1 MSYVAVV
8 DDEEQVR
15 KALTRLLLASGLDA
29 ESYACGKD
37 FLGGIAK
44 RTPDCVLLDL
54 HMPGMTGLDVLH
66 ELRRSRRALPA
77 VVITAHNEP
86 ETRDECLAAGAVAY
100 LCKPL
105 DDRVLLNT
113 ISATLG
119 RAGGGHATT
128 GSPLER

>member
-1 MSYVAVV
+1 VSYVAVV

-54 HMPGMTGLDVLH
+54 HMPGMTGLDVLR

-119 RAGGGHATT
+119 RAGGGHAT
-128 GSPLER
+128 GSPSER

>member
-1 MSYVAVV
+1 VSYVAVV

-29 ESYACGKD
+29 ESYASGKD

-86 ETRDECLAAGAVAY
+86 ETREECLAAGAVAY

-119 RAGGGHATT
+119 RTSGGHATP
-128 GSPLER
+128 GGR

>member
-1 MSYVAVV
+1 MPSVAIV
-8 DDEEQVR
+8 DDEEGIR
-15 KALTRLLLASGLDA
+15 KALSRLLRASGLDA

-44 RTPDCVLLDL
+44 RLPDCVLLDL
-54 HMPGMTGLDVLH
+54 HMPGMTGLDVLR
-66 ELRRSRRALPA
+66 ELRRARCTLPA

-86 ETRDECLAAGAVAY
+86 EAREECLAAGAVAY

-119 RAGGGHATT
+119 RAGGGHAT
-128 GSPLER
+128 GSRGER

>member
-44 RTPDCVLLDL
+44 RVPDCVLLDL

-66 ELRRSRRALPA
+66 ELRRSRRVLPA
-77 VVITAHNEP
+77 VVITAHDEP
-86 ETRDECLAAGAVAY
+86 EACEECLAAGAVAC
-100 LCKPL
+100 LRKPL
-105 DDRVLLNT
+105 DDRILLNT
-113 ISATLG
+113 ISASLR
-119 RAGGGHATT
+119 RAN
-128 GSPLER
+128 GSHPTNPPGER

>member
-1 MSYVAVV
+1 VSYVAVV

-44 RTPDCVLLDL
+44 RVPDCVLLDL

-86 ETRDECLAAGAVAY
+86 EAREECLAAGAVAY

-113 ISATLG
+113 ISASMR
-119 RAGGGHATT
+119 RASGGHAIP
-128 GSPLER
+128 GER

>member
-44 RTPDCVLLDL
+44 RAPDCVLLDL
-54 HMPGMTGLDVLH
+54 HMPGMTGLGQSCTSCGG
-66 ELRRSRRALPA
+66 R
-77 VVITAHNEP
+77 
-86 ETRDECLAAGAVAY
+86 GA
-100 LCKPL
+100 
-105 DDRVLLNT
+105 
-113 ISATLG
+113 
-119 RAGGGHATT
+119 RAGGW
-128 GSPLER
+128 